1 MCECKLE
8 IRVPKSHVEN
18 VIYEVSKYLDMLG
31 CSFSYIRNGRNIYF
45 SIKYS
50 EKQRSSLNY
59 LIKQL
64 NDYIN
69 QINEA
74 STSVVDGDVKYL
86 YFWGVA
92 GLILLSFVLLNHFG
106 IV

>member
-8 IRVPKSHVEN
+8 MRVPKSQVGN
-18 VIYEVSKYLDMLG
+18 VVYEVSKYLDELG
-31 CSFSYIRNGRNIYF
+31 CSFDYIINGRNIYF

-64 NDYIN
+64 NDYVN
-69 QINEA
+69 QTNEA
-74 STSVVDGDVKYL
+74 LTSVDDGVKFL

-92 GLILLSFVLLNHFG
+92 GLILLSFVLLKHFG
-106 IV
+106 II

>member
-18 VIYEVSKYLDMLG
+18 VVYEVSKYLDMLG
-31 CSFSYIRNGRNIYF
+31 CSFDYITNGRNIYF

-69 QINEA
+69 QTNEI
-74 STSVVDGDVKYL
+74 SNSVVDDVKYL

-92 GLILLSFVLLNHFG
+92 GLILLSFVLLKHFG